1 MKLALLVIAS
11 MAASPAYA
19 GIIIRRAIPA
29 LDEFGLITLA
39 LVVGVAGAHAIQRF
53 RGRRKTDD

>member
-1 MKLALLVIAS
+1 MKLALLIIAS

-19 GIIIRRAIPA
+19 VRIHRAIPA

-53 RGRRKTDD
+53 RARRKTDD

>member
-1 MKLALLVIAS
+1 MKLALLAIAS

-19 GIIIRRAIPA
+19 SRISRAIPA
-29 LDEFGLITLA
+29 LDEFGLVTLA
-39 LVVGVAGAHAIQRF
+39 LLVGVAGAHAIQRF